1 MTSGQS
7 VPSPCSDLSTNKS
20 LNLTIGYIGN
30 QCWNKLFILFFLVFF
45 SPTVTDIGVWLEVRI
60 LQIVPLIILVLGV
73 LVISYQNIY
82 TSDTLSLLLSVVLF
96 ICK

>member
-1 MTSGQS
+1 MFVTFL
-7 VPSPCSDLSTNKS
+7 V
-20 LNLTIGYIGN
+20 
-30 QCWNKLFILFFLVFF
+30 LVFF

-60 LQIVPLIILVLGV
+60 PRIALLIILVLGV

-82 TSDTLSLLLSVVLF
+82 TSDTFSLSLSVVLF